1 MTLGFTPNKVID
13 DTTATVE
20 ILKAELND
28 TYGPQLG
35 LKVKVIGGEH
45 DGHTF
50 MDYSSRDETT
60 GNIKDGTKAWSIFR
74 AALGPD
80 FYKES
85 NVDEQSLVGK
95 QFVARITKTKSGSRN
110 KLEFGTIGPVR
121 RKKPNKQTPPA
132 PSAVTD
138 IEEVDEDDEDSDEFE
153 SAPF

>member
-1 MTLGFTPNKVID
+1 MAIGFDRNDVIE

-20 ILKAELND
+20 FLKAELND
-28 TYGPQLG
+28 VYGPQLG

-50 MDYSSRDETT
+50 MDYCSRDETT
-60 GNIKDGTKAWSIFR
+60 GNIKEGTKAWSIFR

-80 FYKES
+80 FYEDED
-85 NVDEQSLVGK
+85 VDEQDLVGK
-95 QFVARITKTKSGSRN
+95 QVVARITQTKTGSRN

-121 RKKPNKQTPPA
+121 RKNPKKQTRPE
-132 PSAVTD
+132 PSEVW
-138 IEEVDEDDEDSDEFE
+138 EVDEDDEDDELE